1 MFNSPYKVVFHSSE
15 SGILGVIRCSL
26 RNDSIPGVPFFV
38 GDEHPFNSYRL
49 GLHYPV
55 GFDPSPRRSSM
66 GWSGL
71 NGTKGHRAPR
81 RPEVARRNDG
91 GENLVIAAMVY

>member
-15 SGILGVIRCSL
+15 SGIIDVFRCSL

-49 GLHYPV
+49 GLH
-55 GFDPSPRRSSM
+55 PSPRRSSM

-91 GENLVIAAMVY
+91 AAMVY